1 MARNTNLAVIADEYP
16 HRNSPLSLT
25 LDGEIKRLA
34 NERGESIEQIQKG
47 IAAFLSISTRQ
58 VYNYRMGKTLIPETQ
73 ILKFCKQFNSLA
85 LATVWLCEESE
96 EGLPDDF
103 DFVRFANESARTV
116 LQTHDKYLEAFE
128 DKKING
134 FELTELKKSTAKSKA
149 CLNRLEFIAEANYQR
164 RAA

>member
-1 MARNTNLAVIADEYP
+1 MKSHKLLVIADEYP
-16 HRNSPLSLT
+16 HRNSLLALT
-25 LDGEIKRLA
+25 LEDEIKRLA
-34 NERGESIEQIQKG
+34 SERDESIEQVQKG
-47 IAAFLSISTRQ
+47 LAAFLSISTRQ

-85 LATVWLCEESE
+85 LATAWLGEESGE
-96 EGLPDDF
+96 DLPDEF
-103 DFVRFANESARTV
+103 DLVRFANQSARTV

-128 DKKING
+128 DSSING

-149 CLNRLEFIAEANYQR
+149 SLSRLQDIAEANYQQR